1 MSDST
6 PSAGAPRLRRAL
18 GLRDLVLLNVACIVG
33 LSNLAQVAQ
42 FGWGSLSLYALAAL
56 VFLVP
61 SGVAVAE
68 LNARM
73 PEEGGFYRWVRT
85 AFGEGHGYVAAWT
98 YWLSTIVYLP
108 GVVVLVA
115 VSALYTF
122 GERHLG
128 LAEDP
133 AYTSAACIALV
144 WIVTG
149 LNLLGVH
156 RAKWIQNVGA
166 AATGGAVLLLIVVAA
181 VQVSR
186 TGSAHAVTPAAFVP
200 DLADFDVLPFFAML
214 AFGFGGLELAPVMA
228 GEVVE
233 PRRTL
238 PRALWIAAALVCAI
252 YMLGTGALIAAVPEG
267 EVDVVSGVVQALHEL
282 GGALGAPL
290 VGVAGAVL
298 VALGTLG
305 LFGAWLTGAA
315 RVPFVIGLDHYLP
328 EVFGRVHPRTGA
340 PWVALVVQAVVLT
353 GLLVASSAGATVKEA
368 YLVLLDMSIILYFVP
383 FLYIFAALVS
393 HVRRDTG
400 GAGTFPWLRSRPGL
414 VWLVAGSGFG
424 ITALSAVLSA
434 VPSGE
439 VESGGMF
446 VSKVLGGAVLLT
458 GVGMVFYRPAATPL
472 PRTDRLPAGE
482 R

>member
-1 MSDST
+1 MSQASNRQQ
-6 PSAGAPRLRRAL
+6 PSGLRRAL

-42 FGWGSLSLYALAAL
+42 FGWGSLVLYVLAAL

-61 SGVAVAE
+61 SGIAVAE

-85 AFGEGHGYVAAWT
+85 AFGEGHGYLAAWT

-115 VSALYTF
+115 VSVLYAF
-122 GERHLG
+122 GERYLG
-128 LAEDP
+128 MAEDP
-133 AYTSAACIALV
+133 IYTTGVCIALV
-144 WIVTG
+144 WLVTA

-156 RAKWIQNVGA
+156 RAKWVQNLGA
-166 AATGGAVLLLIVVAA
+166 AATAGAVLLLVVVAA
-181 VQVSR
+181 LQVSR
-186 TGSAHAVTPAAFVP
+186 TGSAHAVTPAAFLP
-200 DLADFDVLPFFAML
+200 DLTDLGILPFFAML

-238 PRALWIAAALVCAI
+238 PRALWIAAALVAAI
-252 YMLGTGALIAAVPEG
+252 YMLGTAALIAAVPEG

-282 GGALGAPL
+282 GVSLGLPQIGVLGAL
-290 VGVAGAVL
+290 L

-315 RVPFVIGLDHYLP
+315 RVPFVIGLDRYLP
-328 EVFGRVHPRTGA
+328 EAFGRVHPATGA
-340 PWVALVVQAVVLT
+340 PWVALLVQAVVLT
-353 GLLVASSAGATVKEA
+353 GLLVASSAGATVREA
-368 YLVLLDMSIILYFVP
+368 YLVLLDMSIILYFIP
-383 FLYIFAALVS
+383 FLYIFAALVR
-393 HVRRDTG
+393 HVARDTG
-400 GAGTFPWLRSRPGL
+400 GEGTFHALRTRPWLL
-414 VWLVAGSGFG
+414 WLVAGSGLG

-439 VESGGMF
+439 VENGPLF
-446 VSKVLGGAVLLT
+446 VSKVLGGALLLT
-458 GVGMVFYRPAATPL
+458 GVGMLFYRPSSAAAGG
-472 PRTDRLPAGE
+472 RGSLPAGD